1 MSDINPTNKKF
12 YIAIACGILA
22 LFLLLVVPCIVAML
36 VARYREKRQERRD
49 ALARELEEGR
59 GDDTAL
65 PVPEDPILGYR
76 QGTEPD
82 NAPLYQEA
90 TLLHHADGHVEVR
103 KPEPTK
109 GKGIA
114 SPQARPIGRF
124 QEDLPEASEQL
135 QSKQDDAI
143 AEPQDSQESVDS
155 QKKNLDK

>member
-1 MSDINPTNKKF
+1 MSDINPNNKKF

-22 LFLLLVVPCIVAML
+22 LFLLLFVPCIVAMA
-36 VARYREKRQERRD
+36 VARCREKRQERRD
-49 ALARELEEGR
+49 ALARELEEGQ

-76 QGTEPD
+76 VDEI
-82 NAPLYQEA
+82 EA

-114 SPQARPIGRF
+114 SPQARPVGRF
-124 QEDLPEASEQL
+124 QEDLPEATEQL
-135 QSKQDDAI
+135 QNKQDA
-143 AEPQDSQESVDS
+143 AEESQDSQESVDS
-155 QKKNLDK
+155 QKKDLDKRD